1 LDFNRIEVLG
11 KEFGQLKPVRQ
22 LLLRSNKLLQFPET
36 VCDLTRLEE
45 LNLNDNKKLFVMPGA
60 ILQLQSLVTLQ
71 MDDCGLLRLHDSIG
85 YCTALRFL
93 SLMSNSISMIPV
105 TFSSL
110 LKLEILNLSSN
121 RMVFFPPVCHM
132 TGLVQMNLANNE
144 ITTLSL
150 EIGDLVG
157 MEVIPEPQN
166 AIVVT
171 NTDVKDRGASM
182 IRLWVNFILHV
193 ICTGVEPGQQQD
205 CRRALYHWY
214 YAFAH
219 GTRPAK
225 VWGENSFD
233 LGFLLSCIACVT
245 GFRSTLL
252 NLPLSAVRLFVCRN
266 RISSVP
272 HTIGML
278 HKLVQLRL
286 HTNLLKSLP
295 TSLTE
300 LTNLELLTLRD
311 NEIGEKKAPEF
322 LSSLHKLK
330 TLTLGKNKMKKLPD
344 LELQG
349 DSAYDTKWMVRVAVS
364 LSSLIYLLLPAL
376 DACCM
381 LELI

>member
-1 LDFNRIEVLG
+1 MDFNRIEVLG

-45 LNLNDNKKLFVMPGA
+45 LNLNDNNKLFVMPGA

-157 MEVIPEPQN
+157 MEVIPNP
-166 AIVVT
+166 
-171 NTDVKDRGASM
+171 K
-182 IRLWVNFILHV
+182 
-193 ICTGVEPGQQQD
+193 
-205 CRRALYHWY
+205 
-214 YAFAH
+214 
-219 GTRPAK
+219 TR
-225 VWGENSFD
+225 
-233 LGFLLSCIACVT
+233 
-245 GFRSTLL
+245 
-252 NLPLSAVRLFVCRN
+252 
-266 RISSVP
+266 
-272 HTIGML
+272 
-278 HKLVQLRL
+278 
-286 HTNLLKSLP
+286 
-295 TSLTE
+295 
-300 LTNLELLTLRD
+300 
-311 NEIGEKKAPEF
+311 
-322 LSSLHKLK
+322 
-330 TLTLGKNKMKKLPD
+330 
-344 LELQG
+344 
-349 DSAYDTKWMVRVAVS
+349 
-364 LSSLIYLLLPAL
+364 LLLQIQ
-376 DACCM
+376 M
-381 LELI
+381 